1 MPFYQGL
8 DHFSVRDFAVRPAS
22 GQLFGII
29 RYGRALNGV
38 DGVGTA
44 YGSHA
49 AVFFLFGDRSGDAFS
64 FMGGGHGSASFR
76 HSRFLLF
83 DCISCWYYTTET
95 RSVQLVAGMFTVGSR
110 SIAVGQKP
118 RRCRNAVS
126 RHMRENM
133 L

>member
-1 MPFYQGL
+1 M
-8 DHFSVRDFAVRPAS
+8 RDFTACPQG
-22 GQLFGII
+22 GQFFGIVG
-29 RYGRALNGV
+29 YGRTLNGI

-44 YGSHA
+44 YSSHA

-76 HSRFLLF
+76 HSRFFLF
-83 DCISCWYYTTET
+83 DCISCWYYTMET

-118 RRCRNAVS
+118 RRCWSAVS